1 MVIWMHDVEQRATD
15 QLRWRVSEC
24 GTGQHPYHDTIRAN
38 LDERVAS
45 GVHERCRY
53 RRWHHSVLVTLSGNA
68 RSQTAEPAGEAALLL
83 VLLVLVLVVTL
94 LALLLRCGP
103 LTLH

>member
-83 VLLVLVLVVTL
+83 VLLVLVVTL